1 MKLIPSEEKIL
12 SFHTPELLFTK
23 GDAVIIKKE
32 YFELAKIYHPD
43 KNKDRD
49 TNEVFKKLT
58 ELYTT
63 ALDYVSKG
71 VWITPGLLELKDKYK
86 DTKYQFK
93 YKKHHEFELGDMYIN
108 DNHVCYIIEE
118 QYEDFFNNAL
128 RVIKGFEYKSDN
140 MKKDISRY
148 LPEIVQTFKSLDNK
162 LGMVIKKTPD
172 LLLLKDVIEY
182 FQNNKF
188 PDVWERHVAWI
199 MSTLHNLTCYFQYA
213 NLTHNAISLETFFI
227 SPKFHS
233 GALLGGWWYSV
244 DAGKKMIGVPKNLFE
259 MIPPKIKDEKVGN
272 ISFDLELIRLLARE
286 SFGDKTGIKLLGLKA
301 APLPMINW
309 IRLTSSG
316 NAFDDY
322 KTWSTKILS
331 ESFGPRKFIN
341 LELTSDDIYSKE
353 GR

>member
-1 MKLIPSEEKIL
+1 MTINKGYDEKKLLTVKEPA
-12 SFHTPELLFTK
+12 LLFT
-23 GDAVIIKKE
+23 GDLIIIKKE
-32 YFELAKIYHPD
+32 YRELATMYHPD
-43 KNKDRD
+43 KNKS
-49 TNEVFKKLT
+49 EHAEEIFKNIT
-58 ELYTT
+58 ELYN
-63 ALDYVSKG
+63 KG
-71 VWITPGLLELKDKYK
+71 VDNLNKGIWVIPGIIELTDKFK
-86 DTKYQFK
+86 DTKYK
-93 YKKHHEFELGDMYIN
+93 IHYKKHHEFELGDMYIN
-108 DNHVCYIIEE
+108 DNHVAYIIEE
-118 QYEDFFNNAL
+118 QYEDFFNNAV
-128 RVIKGFEYKSDN
+128 RVIKGFQYKNDN
-140 MKKDISRY
+140 MKKDIARY

-199 MSTLHNLTCYFQYA
+199 MSTLHNLTCYLQYA

-244 DAGKKMIGVPKNLFE
+244 ESGKKMIGVPKDLYE
-259 MIPPKIKDEKVGN
+259 MIPPKIKDKKVGN

-286 SFGDKTGIKLLGLKA
+286 SFGDKTGIKLLGLNA

-316 NAFDDY
+316 NAFGDY
-322 KTWSTKILS
+322 KTWGEKILS
-331 ESFGPRKFIN
+331 ESFGPRKFVN

-353 GR
+353 